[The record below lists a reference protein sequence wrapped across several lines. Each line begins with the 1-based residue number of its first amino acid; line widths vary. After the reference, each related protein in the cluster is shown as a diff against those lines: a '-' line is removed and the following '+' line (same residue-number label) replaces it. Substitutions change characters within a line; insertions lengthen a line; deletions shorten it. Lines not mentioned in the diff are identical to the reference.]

1 MFSSVVG
8 VSKALRGTGSSRQA
22 TLEPIAGESG
32 ALSAW
37 GTRSATRGTGGEGEG
52 DAEGSAGRLRELF
65 CGRMGNCFCFLH
77 E

>member
-32 ALSAW
+32 ALSAG

-52 DAEGSAGRLRELF
+52 DAEGSAGRGGGF
-65 CGRMGNCFCFLH
+65 CGHMGNCFCFLH